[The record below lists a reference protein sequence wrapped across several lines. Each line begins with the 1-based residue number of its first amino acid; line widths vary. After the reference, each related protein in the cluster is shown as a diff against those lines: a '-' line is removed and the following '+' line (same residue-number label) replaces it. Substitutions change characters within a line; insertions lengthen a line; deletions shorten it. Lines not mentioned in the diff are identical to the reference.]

1 MTNNLGSCNIDVV
14 EELNGRILERNNGY
28 GTNNVLL
35 GQRSQPTKYVLPL
48 DAIKPKCN
56 TPILNYDTNNTF
68 KSLLSFDPGTKINQW
83 SHFAANINN
92 ESILKNQVYALQRS
106 PEANYVP
113 SSNSEL
119 YNSTIT
125 FNNYINNTNNTNNT
139 NNNPE
144 AMFPTLFN
152 SNIVKQN
159 SNNHL
164 QESTNLGN
172 LFNNHTRQQLK
183 DS

>member
-1 MTNNLGSCNIDVV
+1 MTNNFNSCNMDVV
-14 EELNGRILERNNGY
+14 EELNERILERNNGY
-28 GTNNVLL
+28 GNSNVLL
-35 GQRSQPTKYVLPL
+35 GQRSQPTKYISILN
-48 DAIKPKCN
+48 AIKPKCN
-56 TPILNYDTNNTF
+56 TPILNYDTNNSF

-92 ESILKNQVYALQRS
+92 ESILKNQVYALQKS
-106 PEANYVP
+106 PEANYIP

-125 FNNYINNTNNTNNT
+125 FNNTNNT

-144 AMFPTLFN
+144 TMFPTLFN
-152 SNIVKQN
+152 SNIVNQN
-159 SNNHL
+159 SNKL
-164 QESTNLGN
+164 QKMEEPSNLGN